1 MILIMV
7 RCFVVRGVQSIWY
20 WAEKPTVAKEK
31 PLAWIQNHYSSQ
43 QRKIWHYVKFNNK
56 SEQSSHKQS
65 FDTLCE
71 KKINGQTHTKKR
83 ESKQVIII
91 AVLVLQFFYR
101 WLFDWFAQAVV
112 VHCLVYAWW
121 YNPTP
126 ILGFTKLKFLFLLC
140 VYKGGTMILCIPIPL

>member
-1 MILIMV
+1 MSEGSKV
-7 RCFVVRGVQSIWY
+7 FDTGQKNQPW
-20 WAEKPTVAKEK
+20 
-31 PLAWIQNHYSSQ
+31 
-43 QRKIWHYVKFNNK
+43 QRKNHQHEFRTIILLSREKYGIMLNSIIKVNRAHTSKAL
-56 SEQSSHKQS
+56 
-65 FDTLCE
+65 TLCVR
-71 KKINGQTHTKKR
+71 KKSMGRHTKKR

-91 AVLVLQFFYR
+91 AVLVLQFFNR